1 MDDNKDLEIEAMGA
15 VSKALTGLDEGA
27 RGRVIRW
34 AAERYG
40 VELAKSSRTP
50 GKADA
55 PKDRDEDEHD
65 EEVEEEDGGGWDH
78 FADLHDSAGPKSNS
92 DRLLVAAYWVQVV
105 EGKTQFG
112 SFELNK
118 LLKDLGHG
126 VDNTAHAMTALIN
139 QKPAL
144 VLQLKKS
151 GKSRQARKTFK
162 VTTAGVKVV
171 EQMIAANGA

>member
-1 MDDNKDLEIEAMGA
+1 MDEDKDLEIEAMGA
-15 VSKALTGLDEGA
+15 VSRALSGLGDDE

-40 VELAKSSRTP
+40 VVLAKAPSRP
-50 GKADA
+50 GGKPDA
-55 PKDRDEDEHD
+55 PDDIDDDADDH
-65 EEVEEEDGGGWDH
+65 EDGGDDSGGWDH
-78 FADLHDSAGPKSNS
+78 FADLYDAAGPKSNS
-92 DRLLVAAYWVQVV
+92 DGLLVAGYWVQVV

-112 SFELNK
+112 SLELNK

-126 VDNTAHAMTALIN
+126 VDNTAHAMTSLIN

-162 VTTAGVKVV
+162 MTGAGVKAV
-171 EQMIAANGA
+171 EQLIANGA

>member
-1 MDDNKDLEIEAMGA
+1 MDLEIEAMGA
-15 VSKALTGLDEGA
+15 VSKALSALGDDE

-40 VELAKSSRTP
+40 VVLAKAALRGSGKQNTP
-50 GKADA
+50 IDF
-55 PKDRDEDEHD
+55 DDEPDD
-65 EEVEEEDGGGWDH
+65 YEEERAEEESDGWEH
-78 FADLHDSAGPKSNS
+78 FADLHDAAGPKTNS
-92 DRLLVAAYWVQVV
+92 DRLLVASYWVQIV

-112 SFELNK
+112 SLELNR

-126 VDNTAHAMTALIN
+126 VDNTAHAMTSLIN

-144 VLQLKKS
+144 LLQLKKS

-162 VTTAGVKVV
+162 MTAAGVKAV
-171 EQMIAANGA
+171 EQLIANGA